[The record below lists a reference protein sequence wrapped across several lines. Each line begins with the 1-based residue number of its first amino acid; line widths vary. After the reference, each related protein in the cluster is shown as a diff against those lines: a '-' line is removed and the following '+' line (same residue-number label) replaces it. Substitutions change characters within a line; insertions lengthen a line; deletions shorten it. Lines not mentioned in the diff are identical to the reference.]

1 MTDNPVWVDGSLAGR
16 IDPFDRG
23 LLLGD
28 GVFDTL
34 VAFRGVP
41 FAGARHLE
49 RLIAHAAAI
58 GIALDPDRVRAGWS
72 AVLDAAETEHSI
84 VRTTVT
90 RGVTGRGL
98 WPASQPAPTIVVSA
112 TPWSADIVSR
122 PVRLATSTIRRN
134 AESPTSR
141 LKAIGYLD
149 NILAA
154 REAAEKGAD
163 DALLLNHSG
172 QIACTTIANV
182 FAVAG
187 DSLVTPPAADGVMPG
202 IVRALVL
209 EAASAAGL
217 KSEERSLSAADLVA
231 ADHVFLTNS
240 VRLLSPALSLD
251 GRPLA
256 ARSENRVATLRAA
269 IAGRIDDECGFN
281 PLKSPRGLPKA
292 APSH

>member
-1 MTDNPVWVDGSLAGR
+1 MRGKPVWVNGALGGG

-34 VAFRGVP
+34 VAFRGVS
-41 FAGARHLE
+41 FAGGRHLE
-49 RLIAHAAAI
+49 RLTAHAAAI
-58 GIALDPDRVRAGWS
+58 GIALDPERVRAGWS
-72 AVLDAAETEHSI
+72 AVLGAAAAEHSI

-98 WPASQPAPTIVVSA
+98 WPAASPAPTIVVSA
-112 TPWSADIVSR
+112 TPWSADLVARPMRLVVS
-122 PVRLATSTIRRN
+122 SIRRN
-134 AESPTSR
+134 AESPASR

-154 REAAEKGAD
+154 REAMEKGAD
-163 DALLLNHSG
+163 DALLLNQSTHVV
-172 QIACTTIANV
+172 CTTIANV

-187 DSLVTPPAADGVMPG
+187 DKLVTPPVDDGVMAG
-202 IVRALVL
+202 IVRGLVL
-209 EAASAAGL
+209 EKAAAAGL
-217 KSEERSLSAADLVA
+217 NSEERSLNAADLFA

-251 GRPLA
+251 GRPLE
-256 ARSENRVATLRAA
+256 ARSEKTVATLRAA
-269 IAGRIDDECGFN
+269 IAARIDDECGFN
-281 PLKSPRGLPKA
+281 PLR
-292 APSH
+292 